1 MAQKISKYLK
11 DMSVRAQGMEAGV
24 PGQCFATNLVSL
36 ASFYI

>member
-1 MAQKISKYLK
+1 MNI
-11 DMSVRAQGMEAGV
+11 RAQGMEAGV